1 MREIVARP
9 TAESGKVNDCSQNTM
24 NRSTTETMD
33 SSKEQIIAEVKKIL
47 VDELFVEIPMDK
59 IKESDSLGADIGLDS
74 VGQIEFVSI
83 IEERYGLKIDLKAS
97 AAQLKTIGATAD
109 YIWKNL
115 QPVRQ

>member
-1 MREIVARP
+1 MREILARHAGRRIRGNQRLQP
-9 TAESGKVNDCSQNTM
+9 NH

-97 AAQLKTIGATAD
+97 AAELKTIGATAD
-109 YIWKNL
+109 YIW
-115 QPVRQ
+115 